1 MLLRTEIPFNDLS
14 WEELLHRLD
23 LFIASDFRHLEQNI
37 RYFKTYQAEM
47 TEARKRRNLDRIQ
60 TEINRINLVN
70 ELLTRLTVFEMLAL
84 QKSIDQAVKIALA
97 TGGTLPEK
105 YQYII
110 TVDEDLSKI
119 STQYKPLC

>member
-23 LFIASDFRHLEQNI
+23 LFIASDFRHMEQNI

-70 ELLTRLTVFEMLAL
+70 ELLTRLTVFEMLAI

-97 TGGTLPEK
+97 NGGTLPEK

>member
-23 LFIASDFRHLEQNI
+23 LFIASDFRHMEQNI

-70 ELLTRLTVFEMLAL
+70 ELLTRLTVFEMLAI

-97 TGGTLPEK
+97 TGGTLPEQ

-110 TVDEDLSKI
+110 TVDEVLRQI
-119 STQYKPLC
+119 STQYKPL